1 MRRVTLIL
9 LGLSVVLSLFAGV
22 GAAESMV
29 GGTVVIESGET
40 VNDVTATGGEIVV
53 RGTVDGDL
61 RAYGGDVHIA
71 EGGEVTGIV
80 RAYGGDVRID
90 GAVQGNAL
98 VYAGTTT
105 LGETGTVDRS
115 FGAVGSDVT
124 IAGSVGADANVVASS
139 ITLTDSAVIGGSLN
153 YYGTLQDQGGT
164 VEGDIQNADD
174 LALGP
179 PTEAITFGFIGFM
192 LLADLI
198 LGAVLLRI
206 APDFADAAT
215 DTVATEPLYTLG
227 TGLAAVL
234 GVILTV
240 IVLTITIIG
249 LPFAVALLML
259 AVVLGWFARV
269 YGQYTVAAAVLGRV
283 GVEDRYLALVVG
295 VVGVTLLGLVPY
307 AGPILA
313 ALAYL
318 LGTGIV
324 VLGLRAG
331 YDLITRNPR
340 PLSHL

>member
-1 MRRVTLIL
+1 MRRVTLVV
-9 LGLSVVLSLFAGV
+9 LGLSVALSLFTGV
-22 GAAESMV
+22 GAAETMV

-40 VNDVTATGGEIVV
+40 VTDVTATGGEVVV

-90 GAVQGNAL
+90 GTVQGNAL
-98 VYAGTTT
+98 VYAGNTT

-115 FGAVGSDVT
+115 FGAVGSSVT
-124 IAGSVGADANVVASS
+124 IAGNVGADANVVAGS
-139 ITLTDSAVIGGSLN
+139 ITLTDSAVVGGSLN
-153 YYGTLQDQGGT
+153 YYGTLRDQGGT
-164 VEGDIQNADD
+164 VEGGIQNADD

-179 PTEAITFGFIGFM
+179 PTEAIVFGFIGFM

-198 LGAVLLRI
+198 LGAILLRI

-227 TGLAAVL
+227 IGLAAAIGVVL
-234 GVILTV
+234 AVV
-240 IVLTITIIG
+240 VLTITIIG

-259 AVVLGWFARV
+259 ALVAGWFARV
-269 YGQYTVAAAVLGRV
+269 YGQYTVAAAVLGRA
-283 GVEDRYLALVVG
+283 GVENRYLALVVG

-307 AGPILA
+307 VGPVLA
-313 ALAYL
+313 ALVYL
-318 LGTGIV
+318 VGAGIV
-324 VLGLRAG
+324 VLGLRSG